1 MFKSYLNC
9 KYTIFNE
16 FYEEKLKLQRTE
28 DTESDKLR
36 LAKGNEFEND
46 YFKELQ
52 KKYSKVV
59 DLKKG
64 DEKTS
69 KDDIAKE
76 TIKCMKEGYEII
88 RGGYLIDG
96 KWRGEFD
103 FLEINRDVKSNLGD
117 YSYEVSD
124 TKNTTKV
131 KPDHIFQVAIYAD
144 LLEKIQGIKS
154 KNFNIVLKEMKKES
168 IELENVSEFVLMQ
181 KKKI

>member
-1 MFKSYLNC
+1 MAKNLYSPSMFKSYLNC

-16 FYEEKLKLQRTE
+16 FYEDKLKLKRKE

-36 LAKGNEFEND
+36 LAKGNEFENN

-64 DEKTS
+64 DQKTS
-69 KDDIAKE
+69 KEDIAKE
-76 TIKCMKEGYEII
+76 TIKSMKEGYEII

-103 FLEINRDVKSNLGD
+103 FLIINKNTKSKLGD
-117 YSYEVSD
+117 YSYEIID
-124 TKNTTKV
+124 TKNSNKP
-131 KPDHIFQVAIYAD
+131 KPDHIIQLGMYSFLLCLSVLYVANQ
-144 LLEKIQGIKS
+144 IQK
-154 KNFNIVLKEMKKES
+154 FNPVTG
-168 IELENVSEFVLMQ
+168 NWFTVG
-181 KKKI
+181 

>member
-1 MFKSYLNC
+1 MAKNLYSPSMFKSYLNC

-131 KPDHIFQVAIYAD
+131 KPD
-144 LLEKIQGIKS
+144 
-154 KNFNIVLKEMKKES
+154 
-168 IELENVSEFVLMQ
+168 
-181 KKKI
+181 